1 MKIPHPWKEIIGYDI
16 CFEILEPLFIFKNL
30 LPLK

>member
-1 MKIPHPWKEIIGYDI
+1 MKMPHPLKNIIGYNT
-16 CFEILEPLFIFKNL
+16 CFEILEPLFIFENL

>member
-1 MKIPHPWKEIIGYDI
+1 MKMPHPWKGIIGYNI
-16 CFEILEPLFIFKNL
+16 YFEILEPLIIFENL